1 MFTGFTKQAGDF
13 MWELA
18 FNNERPWFMEHKA
31 QFEELVNTPMKALA
45 AETAK
50 LMRKRCPERELT
62 MHISR
67 IYRDARRLF
76 GRGPYK
82 DHLWFMIY
90 DETVKNA
97 GPVFWFEFGK
107 GEYGYGM
114 GFYDA
119 TSAQMEAFRRMV
131 DANPAR
137 FERLAAAVEKAG
149 FRIYGEEYKR
159 PKGDRG
165 EIVNR
170 WYNRKRIGMERCKDF
185 GGELFESSL
194 PRTLADAYSELM
206 PMYEFFLEFYRA
218 AAEDSEKR
226 I

>member
-45 AETAK
+45 AETAE

-62 MHISR
+62 MHVSR

-97 GPVFWFEFGK
+97 GPVFFFEFGK

-119 TSAQMEAFRRMV
+119 TSAQMEAFRKMV

-137 FERLAAAVEKAG
+137 FERLAEPIEGSEFTVH
-149 FRIYGEEYKR
+149 GEEYKR
-159 PKGDRG
+159 KKAERG
-165 EIVNR
+165 GVIGK
-170 WYNRKRIGMERCKDF
+170 WYNRKRIYVSFYRDF
-185 GGELFESSL
+185 NGTGLE
-194 PRTLADAYSELM
+194 ADFPQRLCDAFMRLM
-206 PMYEFFLEFYRA
+206 PMYDYFTEFYNA
-218 AAEDSEKR
+218 APPAERKR
-226 I
+226 

>member
-18 FNNERPWFMEHKA
+18 FNNERPWFMERKA
-31 QFEELVNTPMKALA
+31 QFEELVNKPMKALA
-45 AETAK
+45 AETAE

-62 MHISR
+62 MHVSR

-90 DETVKNA
+90 DESVKNA

-119 TSAQMEAFRRMV
+119 TSAQMEAFRKMV

-137 FERLAAAVEKAG
+137 FERLAEPIEGSEFTVH
-149 FRIYGEEYKR
+149 GEEYKR
-159 PKGDRG
+159 KKAERG
-165 EIVNR
+165 GVIGK
-170 WYNRKRIGMERCKDF
+170 WYNRKRIYVSFYRDF
-185 GGELFESSL
+185 DGTGLEEDL
-194 PRTLADAYSELM
+194 PQRLCDAFMRLM
-206 PMYEFFLEFYRA
+206 PMYDFFTEFYNA
-218 AAEDSEKR
+218 APPAERKR
-226 I
+226 

>member
-18 FNNERPWFMEHKA
+18 FNNERPWFMERKA
-31 QFEELVNTPMKALA
+31 QFEELVNKPMKALA
-45 AETAK
+45 AETAE

-62 MHISR
+62 MHVSR

-119 TSAQMEAFRRMV
+119 TSAQMEAFRKMV

-137 FERLAAAVEKAG
+137 FERLAAPIEGSEFTVH
-149 FRIYGEEYKR
+149 GEEYKR
-159 PKGDRG
+159 KKAERG
-165 EIVNR
+165 GVIGK
-170 WYNRKRIGMERCKDF
+170 WYNRKRIYVSFYRDF
-185 GGELFESSL
+185 DGTGLE
-194 PRTLADAYSELM
+194 ADFPQRLCDAFMRLM
-206 PMYEFFLEFYRA
+206 PMYDFFTEFYNA
-218 AAEDSEKR
+218 APPAERKR
-226 I
+226 

>member
-45 AETAK
+45 AETAE

-62 MHISR
+62 MHVSR

-97 GPVFWFEFGK
+97 GPVFFFEFGK

-119 TSAQMEAFRRMV
+119 TSAQMEAFRKMV

-137 FERLAAAVEKAG
+137 FERLAEPIEGSEFTVH
-149 FRIYGEEYKR
+149 GEEYKR
-159 PKGDRG
+159 KKAERG
-165 EIVNR
+165 GVIGK
-170 WYNRKRIGMERCKDF
+170 WYNRKRIYVSFYRDF
-185 GGELFESSL
+185 DGTGLE
-194 PRTLADAYSELM
+194 ADFPQRLCDAFMQLM
-206 PMYEFFLEFYRA
+206 PMYDYFTEFYNA
-218 AAEDSEKR
+218 APPAERKR
-226 I
+226 

>member
-45 AETAK
+45 AETAE
-50 LMRKRCPERELT
+50 LMRARCPERELC
-62 MHISR
+62 MHVSR

-97 GPVFWFEFGK
+97 GPVFFFEFGK

-114 GFYDA
+114 CFYDA
-119 TSAQMEAFRRMV
+119 TSAQMEAFRKMV

-137 FERLAAAVEKAG
+137 FERLAESIEGSEFTVH
-149 FRIYGEEYKR
+149 GEEYKR
-159 PKGDRG
+159 KKAERG
-165 EIVNR
+165 GVIGK
-170 WYNRKRIGMERCKDF
+170 WYNRKRIYVSFYRDF
-185 GGELFESSL
+185 DGTGLE
-194 PRTLADAYSELM
+194 ADFPQGLCDAFMRLM
-206 PMYEFFLEFYRA
+206 PMYDYFTEFYNA
-218 AAEDSEKR
+218 APPAERKR
-226 I
+226 

>member
-45 AETAK
+45 AETAE

-62 MHISR
+62 MHVSR

-97 GPVFWFEFGK
+97 GPVFFFEFGK

-119 TSAQMEAFRRMV
+119 TSAQMEAFRKMV

-137 FERLAAAVEKAG
+137 FERLAESIEGSEFTVH
-149 FRIYGEEYKR
+149 GEEYKR
-159 PKGDRG
+159 KKAERG
-165 EIVNR
+165 GVIGK
-170 WYNRKRIGMERCKDF
+170 WYNRKRIYVSFYRDLDGTGLEADF
-185 GGELFESSL
+185 PQRLC
-194 PRTLADAYSELM
+194 DAFMRLM
-206 PMYEFFLEFYRA
+206 PMYDYFTEFYNA
-218 AAEDSEKR
+218 APPAERKR
-226 I
+226 

>member
-45 AETAK
+45 AETAE
-50 LMRKRCPERELT
+50 LMRARCPERELT
-62 MHISR
+62 MHVSR

-97 GPVFWFEFGK
+97 GPVFFFEFGK

-119 TSAQMEAFRRMV
+119 TSAQMEAFRKMV

-137 FERLAAAVEKAG
+137 FERLAEPIEGSEFTVH
-149 FRIYGEEYKR
+149 GEEYKR
-159 PKGDRG
+159 KKAERG
-165 EIVNR
+165 GVIGK
-170 WYNRKRIGMERCKDF
+170 WYNRKRIYVSFYRDF
-185 GGELFESSL
+185 DGTGLE
-194 PRTLADAYSELM
+194 ADFTQRLCDAFMRLM
-206 PMYEFFLEFYRA
+206 PMYDYFTEFYNA
-218 AAEDSEKR
+218 APPAERKR
-226 I
+226 

>member
-45 AETAK
+45 AETAE
-50 LMRKRCPERELT
+50 LMRARCPERELT
-62 MHISR
+62 MHVSR

-97 GPVFWFEFGK
+97 GPVFFFEFGK

-119 TSAQMEAFRRMV
+119 TSAQMEAFRKMV

-137 FERLAAAVEKAG
+137 FERLAEPIERSEFTVH
-149 FRIYGEEYKR
+149 GEEYKR
-159 PKGDRG
+159 KKAERG
-165 EIVNR
+165 GVIGK
-170 WYNRKRIGMERCKDF
+170 WYNRKRIYVSFYRDF
-185 GGELFESSL
+185 DGTGLE
-194 PRTLADAYSELM
+194 ADFPQRLCDAFMRLM
-206 PMYEFFLEFYRA
+206 PMYDYFTEFYNA
-218 AAEDSEKR
+218 APPAERKR
-226 I
+226 

>member
-31 QFEELVNTPMKALA
+31 QFEALVNTPMKALA
-45 AETAK
+45 AETAE
-50 LMRKRCPERELT
+50 LMRKRCPERELC
-62 MHISR
+62 MHVSR

-90 DETVKNA
+90 DESVKND

-119 TSAQMEAFRRMV
+119 TSAQMEAFRKMV

-137 FERLAAAVEKAG
+137 FERLAESIEGSEFTVH
-149 FRIYGEEYKR
+149 GEEYKR
-159 PKGDRG
+159 KKAERG
-165 EIVNR
+165 GVIGK
-170 WYNRKRIGMERCKDF
+170 WYNRKRIYVSFYRDF
-185 GGELFESSL
+185 DGTGLE
-194 PRTLADAYSELM
+194 ADFPQRLCDAFMRLM
-206 PMYEFFLEFYRA
+206 PMYDYFTEFYNA
-218 AAEDSEKR
+218 APPAERKR
-226 I
+226 

>member
-45 AETAK
+45 AETAE
-50 LMRKRCPERELT
+50 LMRARCPERELT
-62 MHISR
+62 MHVSR

-119 TSAQMEAFRRMV
+119 TSAQMEAFRKMV

-137 FERLAAAVEKAG
+137 FERLAEPIEGSEFTVH
-149 FRIYGEEYKR
+149 GEEYKR
-159 PKGDRG
+159 KKAERG
-165 EIVNR
+165 GVIGK
-170 WYNRKRIGMERCKDF
+170 WYNRKRIYVSFYRDF
-185 GGELFESSL
+185 DGTGLE
-194 PRTLADAYSELM
+194 ADFPQRLCDAFMRLM
-206 PMYEFFLEFYRA
+206 PMYDYFTEFYNA
-218 AAEDSEKR
+218 APPAERKR
-226 I
+226 

>member
-45 AETAK
+45 AETPE
-50 LMRKRCPERELT
+50 LMRARCPERELT
-62 MHISR
+62 MHVSR

-97 GPVFWFEFGK
+97 GPVFFFEFGK

-119 TSAQMEAFRRMV
+119 TSAQMEAFRKMV

-137 FERLAAAVEKAG
+137 FERLAESIEGSEFTVH
-149 FRIYGEEYKR
+149 GEEYKR
-159 PKGDRG
+159 KKAERG
-165 EIVNR
+165 GVIGK
-170 WYNRKRIGMERCKDF
+170 WYNRKRIYVSFYRDF
-185 GGELFESSL
+185 DGTGLE
-194 PRTLADAYSELM
+194 ADFPQRLCDAFMRLM
-206 PMYEFFLEFYRA
+206 PMYDYFTEFYNA
-218 AAEDSEKR
+218 APPAERKR
-226 I
+226 

>member
-45 AETAK
+45 AETAE

-62 MHISR
+62 MHVSR

-97 GPVFWFEFGK
+97 GPVFFFEFGK

-119 TSAQMEAFRRMV
+119 TSAQMEAFRKMV

-137 FERLAAAVEKAG
+137 FERLAEPIEGSEFTVH
-149 FRIYGEEYKR
+149 GEEYKR
-159 PKGDRG
+159 KKAERG
-165 EIVNR
+165 GVIGK
-170 WYNRKRIGMERCKDF
+170 WYNRKRIYVSFYRDF
-185 GGELFESSL
+185 DGTGLE
-194 PRTLADAYSELM
+194 ADFPQRLCDAFMRLM
-206 PMYEFFLEFYRA
+206 PMYDYFTEFYNA
-218 AAEDSEKR
+218 APPAERKR
-226 I
+226 

>member
-18 FNNERPWFMEHKA
+18 FNNERPWFMERKA
-31 QFEELVNTPMKALA
+31 QFEELVNKPMKALA
-45 AETAK
+45 AETAE

-62 MHISR
+62 MHVSR

-97 GPVFWFEFGK
+97 GPVFFFEFGK

-119 TSAQMEAFRRMV
+119 TSAQMEAFRKMV

-137 FERLAAAVEKAG
+137 FERLAEPIEGSEFTVH
-149 FRIYGEEYKR
+149 GEEYKR
-159 PKGDRG
+159 KKAERG
-165 EIVNR
+165 GVIGK
-170 WYNRKRIGMERCKDF
+170 WYNRKRIYVSFYRDF
-185 GGELFESSL
+185 DGTGLE
-194 PRTLADAYSELM
+194 ADFPQRLCDAFMRLM
-206 PMYEFFLEFYRA
+206 PMYDYFTEFYNA
-218 AAEDSEKR
+218 APPAERKR
-226 I
+226 

>member
-31 QFEELVNTPMKALA
+31 QFEALVNTPMKALA
-45 AETAK
+45 AETAE

-62 MHISR
+62 MHVSR

-82 DHLWFMIY
+82 DHLWLMIY

-97 GPVFWFEFGK
+97 GPVFFFEFGK

-119 TSAQMEAFRRMV
+119 TSAQMEAFRKMV

-137 FERLAAAVEKAG
+137 FERLAEPIEGSEFTVH
-149 FRIYGEEYKR
+149 GEEYKR
-159 PKGDRG
+159 KKAERG
-165 EIVNR
+165 GVIGK
-170 WYNRKRIGMERCKDF
+170 WYNRKRIYVSFYRDF
-185 GGELFESSL
+185 DGTGLE
-194 PRTLADAYSELM
+194 ADFPQRLCDAFMRLM
-206 PMYEFFLEFYRA
+206 PMYDYFTEFYNA
-218 AAEDSEKR
+218 APPAERKR
-226 I
+226 

>member
-31 QFEELVNTPMKALA
+31 QFEALVNMPMKALA
-45 AETAK
+45 AETAE

-62 MHISR
+62 MHVSR

-97 GPVFWFEFGK
+97 GPVFFFEFGK

-119 TSAQMEAFRRMV
+119 TSAQMEAFRKMV

-137 FERLAAAVEKAG
+137 FERLAEPIEGSEFTVH
-149 FRIYGEEYKR
+149 GEEYKR
-159 PKGDRG
+159 KKAERG
-165 EIVNR
+165 GVIGK
-170 WYNRKRIGMERCKDF
+170 WYNRKRIYVSFYRDF
-185 GGELFESSL
+185 DGTGLE
-194 PRTLADAYSELM
+194 ADFPQRLCDAFMRLM
-206 PMYEFFLEFYRA
+206 PMYDYFTEFYNA
-218 AAEDSEKR
+218 APPAERKR
-226 I
+226 

>member
-45 AETAK
+45 AETAE

-62 MHISR
+62 MHVSR

-97 GPVFWFEFGK
+97 GPVFFFEFGK

-119 TSAQMEAFRRMV
+119 TSAQMEAFRKMV

-137 FERLAAAVEKAG
+137 FERLAESIEGSEFTVH
-149 FRIYGEEYKR
+149 GEEYKR
-159 PKGDRG
+159 KKAERG
-165 EIVNR
+165 GVIGK
-170 WYNRKRIGMERCKDF
+170 WYNRKRIYVSFYRDF
-185 GGELFESSL
+185 DGTGLE
-194 PRTLADAYSELM
+194 ADFPQRLCDAFMRLM
-206 PMYEFFLEFYRA
+206 PMYDYFTEFYNA
-218 AAEDSEKR
+218 APPAERKR
-226 I
+226 

>member
-45 AETAK
+45 AETAE

-62 MHISR
+62 MHVSR

-119 TSAQMEAFRRMV
+119 TSAQMEAFRKMV

-137 FERLAAAVEKAG
+137 FERLAEPIEGSEFTVH
-149 FRIYGEEYKR
+149 GEEYKR
-159 PKGDRG
+159 KKAERG
-165 EIVNR
+165 GVIGK
-170 WYNRKRIGMERCKDF
+170 WYNRKRIYVSFYRDF
-185 GGELFESSL
+185 DGTGLE
-194 PRTLADAYSELM
+194 ADFPHRLCDAFMRLM
-206 PMYEFFLEFYRA
+206 PMYDYFTEFYNA
-218 AAEDSEKR
+218 APPAERKR
-226 I
+226 

>member
-45 AETAK
+45 AETAE
-50 LMRKRCPERELT
+50 LMRKRCPERELC
-62 MHISR
+62 MHVSR

-76 GRGPYK
+76 DRGPYK

-119 TSAQMEAFRRMV
+119 TSAQMEAFRKMV

-137 FERLAAAVEKAG
+137 FERLAEPIEGSEFTVH
-149 FRIYGEEYKR
+149 GEEYKR
-159 PKGDRG
+159 KKAERG
-165 EIVNR
+165 GVIGK
-170 WYNRKRIGMERCKDF
+170 WYNRKRIYVSFYRDFDGTGLEEDPPERLC
-185 GGELFESSL
+185 
-194 PRTLADAYSELM
+194 DAFMRLM
-206 PMYEFFLEFYRA
+206 PMYDFFTEFYNA
-218 AAEDSEKR
+218 APPAERKR
-226 I
+226 

>member
-1 MFTGFTKQAGDF
+1 MFTGFTKQAGEF

-31 QFEELVNTPMKALA
+31 QFEALVNTPMKALA
-45 AETAK
+45 AETAE

-62 MHISR
+62 MHVSR

-119 TSAQMEAFRRMV
+119 TSAQMEAFRKMV

-137 FERLAAAVEKAG
+137 FERLAEEIEQSEFTVH
-149 FRIYGEEYKR
+149 GEEYKR
-159 PKGDRG
+159 KKAERG
-165 EIVNR
+165 GVIGK
-170 WYNRKRIGMERCKDF
+170 WYNRKRIYVSFYRDF
-185 GGELFESSL
+185 DGTGLEEDFPQRLC
-194 PRTLADAYSELM
+194 DAFMRLM
-206 PMYEFFLEFYRA
+206 PMYDYFTEFYQA
-218 AAEDSEKR
+218 APPAERKR
-226 I
+226 

>member
-45 AETAK
+45 AETAE
-50 LMRKRCPERELT
+50 LMRKRCPERELC
-62 MHISR
+62 MHVSR

-119 TSAQMEAFRRMV
+119 TSAQMEAFRKMV

-137 FERLAAAVEKAG
+137 FERLAEPIEGSEFTVH
-149 FRIYGEEYKR
+149 GEEYKR
-159 PKGDRG
+159 KKAERG
-165 EIVNR
+165 GVIGK
-170 WYNRKRIGMERCKDF
+170 WYNRKRIYVSFYRDF
-185 GGELFESSL
+185 DGTGLE
-194 PRTLADAYSELM
+194 ADFPHRLCDAFMRLM
-206 PMYEFFLEFYRA
+206 PMYDYFTEFYNA
-218 AAEDSEKR
+218 APPAERKR
-226 I
+226 

>member
-31 QFEELVNTPMKALA
+31 QFEALVNTPMKALA
-45 AETAK
+45 AETAE
-50 LMRKRCPERELT
+50 LMRARCPERELCV
-62 MHISR
+62 HVSR

-97 GPVFWFEFGK
+97 GPVFFFEFGK

-119 TSAQMEAFRRMV
+119 TSAQMEAFRKMV

-137 FERLAAAVEKAG
+137 FERLAAPIEDSEFTVHGKK
-149 FRIYGEEYKR
+149 YKR
-159 PKGDRG
+159 KKAERG
-165 EIVNR
+165 GVIGK
-170 WYNRKRIGMERCKDF
+170 WYNRKRIYVSCYRDFDGTGLEKDLPERLC
-185 GGELFESSL
+185 
-194 PRTLADAYSELM
+194 DAFMRLM
-206 PMYEFFLEFYRA
+206 PMYDYFTEFYNA
-218 AAEDSEKR
+218 APPAERKR
-226 I
+226 

>member
-45 AETAK
+45 AETAE
-50 LMRKRCPERELT
+50 LMRARCPERELT
-62 MHISR
+62 MHVSR

-97 GPVFWFEFGK
+97 GPVFFFEFGK

-119 TSAQMEAFRRMV
+119 TSAQMEAFRKMV

-137 FERLAAAVEKAG
+137 FERLAAPIEGSEFTVH
-149 FRIYGEEYKR
+149 GEEYKR
-159 PKGDRG
+159 KKAERG
-165 EIVNR
+165 GVIGK
-170 WYNRKRIGMERCKDF
+170 WYNRKRIYVSFYRDFDGTGLEEDLPERLC
-185 GGELFESSL
+185 
-194 PRTLADAYSELM
+194 DAFMRLM
-206 PMYEFFLEFYRA
+206 PMYDYFTEFYNA
-218 AAEDSEKR
+218 APPAERKR
-226 I
+226 

>member
-31 QFEELVNTPMKALA
+31 QFEALVNTPMKALA
-45 AETAK
+45 AETAE
-50 LMRKRCPERELT
+50 LMQKRCPERELC
-62 MHISR
+62 MHVSR

-90 DETVKNA
+90 DESVKNA

-119 TSAQMEAFRRMV
+119 TSAQMEAFRHMV

-137 FERLAAAVEKAG
+137 FERLALPIERSEFTVH
-149 FRIYGEEYKR
+149 GEEYKR
-159 PKGDRG
+159 KKAERG
-165 EIVNR
+165 GVIGK
-170 WYNRKRIGMERCKDF
+170 WYNRKRIYVSFYRDFDGTGLEEDLPERLCEAF
-185 GGELFESSL
+185 M
-194 PRTLADAYSELM
+194 RLM
-206 PMYEFFLEFYRA
+206 PMYDYFTEFYKA
-218 AAEDSEKR
+218 APPAERKR
-226 I
+226 

>member
-31 QFEELVNTPMKALA
+31 QFEALVNTPMKALA
-45 AETAK
+45 AETAE

-62 MHISR
+62 MHVSR

-97 GPVFWFEFGK
+97 GPVFFFEFGK

-119 TSAQMEAFRRMV
+119 TSVQMEAFRKMV

-137 FERLAAAVEKAG
+137 FERLAEPIEGSEFTVH
-149 FRIYGEEYKR
+149 GEEYKR
-159 PKGDRG
+159 KKAERG
-165 EIVNR
+165 GVIGK
-170 WYNRKRIGMERCKDF
+170 WYNRKRIYVSFYRDF
-185 GGELFESSL
+185 DGTGLE
-194 PRTLADAYSELM
+194 ADFPQRLCDAFMRLM
-206 PMYEFFLEFYRA
+206 PMYDYFTEFYNA
-218 AAEDSEKR
+218 APPAERKR
-226 I
+226 

>member
-45 AETAK
+45 AETAE
-50 LMRKRCPERELT
+50 LMRARCPERELT
-62 MHISR
+62 MHVSR

-97 GPVFWFEFGK
+97 GPVFFFEYGK

-137 FERLAAAVEKAG
+137 FERLAEPIEGSEFTVH
-149 FRIYGEEYKR
+149 GEEYKR
-159 PKGDRG
+159 KKAERG
-165 EIVNR
+165 GVIGK
-170 WYNRKRIGMERCKDF
+170 WYNRKRIYVSFYRDF
-185 GGELFESSL
+185 DGTGLE
-194 PRTLADAYSELM
+194 ADFPQRLCDAFMRLM
-206 PMYEFFLEFYRA
+206 PMYDYFTEFYNA
-218 AAEDSEKR
+218 APPAERKR
-226 I
+226 

>member
-1 MFTGFTKQAGDF
+1 
-13 MWELA
+13 
-18 FNNERPWFMEHKA
+18 
-31 QFEELVNTPMKALA
+31 MKALA
-45 AETAK
+45 AETAE

-62 MHISR
+62 MHVSR

-97 GPVFWFEFGK
+97 GPVFFFEFGK

-119 TSAQMEAFRRMV
+119 TSAQMEAFRKMV

-137 FERLAAAVEKAG
+137 FERLAEPIEGSEFTVH
-149 FRIYGEEYKR
+149 GEEYKR
-159 PKGDRG
+159 KKAERG
-165 EIVNR
+165 GVIGK
-170 WYNRKRIGMERCKDF
+170 WYNRKRIYVSFYRDFDGTGLEEDLPERLC
-185 GGELFESSL
+185 
-194 PRTLADAYSELM
+194 DAFMCLM
-206 PMYEFFLEFYRA
+206 PMYDFFTEFYNA
-218 AAEDSEKR
+218 APPAERKR
-226 I
+226 

>member
-31 QFEELVNTPMKALA
+31 QFEALVNTPMKALA
-45 AETAK
+45 AETAE
-50 LMRKRCPERELT
+50 LMRARCPERELT
-62 MHISR
+62 MHVSR

-97 GPVFWFEFGK
+97 GPVFFFEFGK

-114 GFYDA
+114 AFYDA
-119 TSAQMEAFRRMV
+119 TSAQMEAFRKMV

-137 FERLAAAVEKAG
+137 FERLAEPIEGSEFTVH
-149 FRIYGEEYKR
+149 GEEYKR
-159 PKGDRG
+159 KKAERTGVIG
-165 EIVNR
+165 K
-170 WYNRKRIGMERCKDF
+170 WYNRKRIYVSFYRDF
-185 GGELFESSL
+185 DGTGLE
-194 PRTLADAYSELM
+194 ADFPQRLCDAFMRLM
-206 PMYEFFLEFYRA
+206 PMYDYFTEFYNA
-218 AAEDSEKR
+218 APPAERKR
-226 I
+226 

>member
-31 QFEELVNTPMKALA
+31 QFEALVNTPMKALA
-45 AETAK
+45 AETAE

-62 MHISR
+62 MHVSR

-119 TSAQMEAFRRMV
+119 TSAQMEAFRKMV

-137 FERLAAAVEKAG
+137 FERLAEPIEGSEFTVH
-149 FRIYGEEYKR
+149 GEEYKR
-159 PKGDRG
+159 KKAERG
-165 EIVNR
+165 GVIGK
-170 WYNRKRIGMERCKDF
+170 WYNRKRIYVSFYRDF
-185 GGELFESSL
+185 DGTGLE
-194 PRTLADAYSELM
+194 ADFPQRLCDAFMRLM
-206 PMYEFFLEFYRA
+206 PMYDYFTEFYNA
-218 AAEDSEKR
+218 APPAERKR
-226 I
+226 

>member
-45 AETAK
+45 AETAE
-50 LMRKRCPERELT
+50 LMRARCPERELT
-62 MHISR
+62 MHVSR

-119 TSAQMEAFRRMV
+119 TSAQMEAFRKMV

-137 FERLAAAVEKAG
+137 FERLAESIEGSEFTVH
-149 FRIYGEEYKR
+149 GEEYKR
-159 PKGDRG
+159 KKAERG
-165 EIVNR
+165 GVIGK
-170 WYNRKRIGMERCKDF
+170 WYNRKRIYVSFYRDF
-185 GGELFESSL
+185 DGTGLE
-194 PRTLADAYSELM
+194 ADFPQRLCDAFMRLM
-206 PMYEFFLEFYRA
+206 PMYDYFTEFYNA
-218 AAEDSEKR
+218 APPAERKR
-226 I
+226 

>member
-1 MFTGFTKQAGDF
+1 
-13 MWELA
+13 
-18 FNNERPWFMEHKA
+18 MEHKA
-31 QFEELVNTPMKALA
+31 QFEALVNTPMKALA
-45 AETAK
+45 AETAE

-62 MHISR
+62 MHVSR

-97 GPVFWFEFGK
+97 GPVFFFEFGK

-119 TSAQMEAFRRMV
+119 TSAQMEAFRKMV

-137 FERLAAAVEKAG
+137 FERLAEPIEGSEFTVH
-149 FRIYGEEYKR
+149 GEEYKR
-159 PKGDRG
+159 KKAERG
-165 EIVNR
+165 GVIGK
-170 WYNRKRIGMERCKDF
+170 WYNRKRIYVSCYRDF
-185 GGELFESSL
+185 DGTGLE
-194 PRTLADAYSELM
+194 ADFPQRLCDAFMRLM
-206 PMYEFFLEFYRA
+206 PMYDYFTEFYNA
-218 AAEDSEKR
+218 APPAERKR
-226 I
+226 

>member
-45 AETAK
+45 AETAE
-50 LMRKRCPERELT
+50 LMRARCPERELT
-62 MHISR
+62 MHVSR

-97 GPVFWFEFGK
+97 GPVFFFEFGK

-119 TSAQMEAFRRMV
+119 TSAQMEAFRKMV

-137 FERLAAAVEKAG
+137 FERLAKPIEGSEFTVH
-149 FRIYGEEYKR
+149 GEEYKR
-159 PKGDRG
+159 KKAERG
-165 EIVNR
+165 GVIGK
-170 WYNRKRIGMERCKDF
+170 WYNRKRIYVSFYRDF
-185 GGELFESSL
+185 DGTGLE
-194 PRTLADAYSELM
+194 ADFPQRLCDAFMRLM
-206 PMYEFFLEFYRA
+206 PMYDYFTEFYNA
-218 AAEDSEKR
+218 APPAERKR
-226 I
+226 

>member
-45 AETAK
+45 AETAE

-62 MHISR
+62 MHVSR

-97 GPVFWFEFGK
+97 GPVFFFEFGK

-119 TSAQMEAFRRMV
+119 TSAQMEAFRKMV

-137 FERLAAAVEKAG
+137 FERLAAPIEDSEFTVH
-149 FRIYGEEYKR
+149 GEEYKR
-159 PKGDRG
+159 KKAERG
-165 EIVNR
+165 GVIGK
-170 WYNRKRIGMERCKDF
+170 WYNRKRIYVSCYRDFDGTGLEKDLPERLC
-185 GGELFESSL
+185 
-194 PRTLADAYSELM
+194 DAFVRLM
-206 PMYEFFLEFYRA
+206 PMYDYFTEFYNA
-218 AAEDSEKR
+218 APPAERKR
-226 I
+226 

>member
-45 AETAK
+45 AETAE

-62 MHISR
+62 MHVSR

-97 GPVFWFEFGK
+97 GPVFWCEFGK

-119 TSAQMEAFRRMV
+119 TSAQMEAFRKMV

-137 FERLAAAVEKAG
+137 FERLAEPIEGSEFTVH
-149 FRIYGEEYKR
+149 GEEYKR
-159 PKGDRG
+159 KKAERG
-165 EIVNR
+165 GVIGK
-170 WYNRKRIGMERCKDF
+170 WYNRKRIYVSFYRDF
-185 GGELFESSL
+185 DGTGLE
-194 PRTLADAYSELM
+194 ADFPQRLCDAFMRLM
-206 PMYEFFLEFYRA
+206 PMYDFFTEFYKA
-218 AAEDSEKR
+218 APPAERKR
-226 I
+226 